1 MGYSITSAAI
11 TTFIAGAVMCFSK
24 TLFFYKFGIFMVLI
38 MFFAW
43 FFSTFFLMSFLA
55 VFGPIGDWG
64 DIFCGFKGFTA
75 KDLVDDDELLETSE
89 EKMAKQMALK
99 AGKWSLQDLEK
110 EEEARRL
117 ADMKYQSQSADMNKR
132 KSKSLFD

>member
-24 TLFFYKFGIFMVLI
+24 TLFFYKFGVFMVLI

-43 FFSTFFLMSFLA
+43 FFSTFFLMSTLA
-55 VFGPIGDWG
+55 VFGPTGSFG

-75 KDLVDDDELLETSE
+75 KDLEDTEELLETPE
-89 EKMAKQMALK
+89 EKMARQMSKK
-99 AGKWSLQDLEK
+99 AGKWSLQDLER
-110 EEEARRL
+110 EEEERKL
-117 ADMKYQSQSADMNKR
+117 ADMSYNTQSVAAKKR
-132 KSKSLFD
+132 ASKSMFD